1 MTQGWAMLFC
11 LLTELASAVSL
22 YNTYISM
29 HLYFKIFCHSG
40 LAKTPLSQ
48 I

>member
-11 LLTELASAVSL
+11 LLTELASAMSL
-22 YNTYISM
+22 YNSAM

-40 LAKTPLSQ
+40 LAKIFLCQ